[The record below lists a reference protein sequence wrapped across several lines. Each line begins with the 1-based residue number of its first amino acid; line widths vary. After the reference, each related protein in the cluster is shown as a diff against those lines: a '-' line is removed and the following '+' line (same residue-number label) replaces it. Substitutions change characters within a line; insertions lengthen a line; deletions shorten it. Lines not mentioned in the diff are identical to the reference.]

1 MGSLEQKKAIVA
13 ETVEKLEKAQSV
25 VFADYRGMT
34 VKEITELRAAL
45 RKQGVELK
53 VLKNTLIKIAAD
65 QNGVEGL
72 DPFLVGTN
80 MWAFSME
87 DAVSA
92 AKLLQEFAKTHPN
105 LVIKGGIMDKK
116 AFGEEGVKALASLPS
131 REALLGQIAGL
142 LQSPIAGMARV
153 LQGPINKMA
162 YALEAYR
169 KAQENGQSD

>member
-1 MGSLEQKKAIVA
+1 MGSLEQKKAVVA
-13 ETVEKLEKAQSV
+13 ETLEKLEKAHSV

-34 VKEITELRAAL
+34 VKEISELRAVL

-53 VLKNTLIKIAAD
+53 VLKNTLIKIAAE
-65 QNGVEGL
+65 QNGVQGL
-72 DPFLVGTN
+72 DPYLTGTN

-92 AKLLQEFAKTHPN
+92 AKLLQEFAKTHPK
-105 LVIKGGIMDKK
+105 LIVKGGIMDKK
-116 AFGEEGVKALASLPS
+116 AFDAEGVKALASLPS
-131 REALLGQIAGL
+131 REVLLGQIAGL
-142 LQSPIAGMARV
+142 LQTPIVGMARV

-169 KAQENGQSD
+169 KAQEAGQSA